1 MIKKL
6 NLIVC
11 ILSMSILFNG
21 CWDYK
26 DINRRGILLSVGVD
40 EIKGEIQFTGEV
52 AKLFSPTKEQQ
63 ASTRVTDVY
72 TFKSSGRYFEGARQ
86 DFENKTPLT
95 DFSGA
100 VRTITFSKSFAENGI
115 EQYLNRIYFLSQYRS
130 SILITV
136 FDGNTENLFNTEI
149 INDISVGYAI
159 EDTIK
164 KLNESGAA
172 IYKTVQQIQSDIQF
186 KSIGYLV
193 PYITREDGTIKYLGL
208 AAMKNSKLVGVI
220 KSENS
225 KGFLYLLAKK
235 PTINMVI
242 QIPEESN
249 NIFSLTNILKK
260 RKIRTYYKDG
270 KVNIDIDLKFNTQ
283 LQYEYFLENLN
294 KEELANIEK
303 EVSNKIKKDVMYALE
318 RSQKE
323 FKCDVFGFARYF
335 KGKYPNIYKE
345 LTWEDAYDQAV
356 FNVNV
361 KTTLIN
367 TRLLDV
373 VGKK

>member
-149 INDISVGYAI
+149 VNDISVGYAI

-235 PTINMVI
+235 PAMNMVI
-242 QIPEESN
+242 QIPGESN

-283 LQYEYFLENLN
+283 LQYEYFLEDLN
-294 KEELANIEK
+294 KEDLASIEK

-318 RSQKE
+318 KSQKE
-323 FKCDVFGFARYF
+323 FKCDVFGFARHF

>member
-149 INDISVGYAI
+149 VNDISVGYAI

-235 PTINMVI
+235 PAMNMVI
-242 QIPEESN
+242 QIPGESN

-283 LQYEYFLENLN
+283 LQYEYFLEDLN
-294 KEELANIEK
+294 KEDLASIEK
-303 EVSNKIKKDVMYALE
+303 EVSSKIKKDVMYALE
-318 RSQKE
+318 KSQKE
-323 FKCDVFGFARYF
+323 FKCDVFGFARHF

>member
-11 ILSMSILFNG
+11 ILSMCILFNG

-63 ASTRVTDVY
+63 TSTHVTDVY

-172 IYKTVQQIQSDIQF
+172 IYKTVQEIQSDIQF

-225 KGFLYLLAKK
+225 KGFLYILAKK
-235 PTINMVI
+235 PATNMVI
-242 QIPEESN
+242 QIPGESN

-283 LQYEYFLENLN
+283 LQYEYLLEDLN
-294 KEELANIEK
+294 KKDLSSIEK

-318 RSQKE
+318 KSQKE

-361 KTTLIN
+361 QTTLIN

-373 VGKK
+373 SGKK